1 MKTMVRLLLALS
13 LSAAALGAAADVK
26 APDVLIRETA
36 EEVIATVKHDKDMRN
51 GNQQKLLDLVE
62 AKILPHFDFERLTR
76 LAVGVPWRSATAE
89 QRKALVTEFR
99 TLLVR
104 TYTAAF
110 SRYQDQNVEVKPA
123 VMNPKRKDEATVS
136 TMIVKPGS
144 PPIAVDYV
152 MEKRDDGWKVFD
164 LYIEGSSL
172 IESYRGTFEEKTQ
185 QSGMDGLI
193 KYLADKNR
201 ENAGKPL
208 KKADA
213 K

>member
-1 MKTMVRLLLALS
+1 MKMAIGLLMVLS
-13 LSAAALGAAADVK
+13 LSSVAPGAVADVK
-26 APDVLIRETA
+26 EPDALIRETA
-36 EEVIATVKHDKDMRN
+36 DEVIATVKHDKDMRN

-62 AKILPHFDFERLTR
+62 VKILPHFDFERLTR

-110 SRYQDQNVEVKPA
+110 SRYQDQKVEVKPA
-123 VMNPKRKDEATVS
+123 VVNPKRKDEATVN
-136 TMIVKPGS
+136 TTIVKPGS

-152 MEKRDDGWKVFD
+152 MEKKDDGWKVFD
-164 LYIEGSSL
+164 LSIEGSSL
-172 IESYRGTFEEKTQ
+172 IESYRGTFAEKTQ
-185 QSGMDGLI
+185 ESGIDGLI

-201 ENAGKPL
+201 ANAAKPL
-208 KKADA
+208 NKADS